1 MVNHVT
7 ETQTYL
13 WLLLSFLILIPLQRW
28 IHRHLQGILLL
39 LTRNPVMSQGIYA
52 LLFFPGVFVHEA
64 SHWLVA
70 RLLGVKVTEV
80 SLLPQRQPDGR
91 LRFGFVEIAD
101 AGRVRSALIGI
112 APLIIGTLSI
122 LLLSNFLVNLED
134 LINALLRFHWSEVWD
149 HLGALITAPD
159 ALLWLYLS
167 FAISNAMF
175 PSSSDRASLLP
186 VLIGMGVAIIGA
198 IWLWDLEVVADWIN
212 YWGIHAVR
220 YLALA
225 VSFTILVD
233 AFLLIPLWAGERV
246 LTRLTGLS
254 VEY

>member
-1 MVNHVT
+1 MT
-7 ETQTYL
+7 DTQTYL
-13 WLLLSFLILIPLQRW
+13 WLLLSLLILIPLQRW

-39 LTRNPVMSQGIYA
+39 LTRDLVLSQGIYA
-52 LLFFPGVFVHEA
+52 LLFFPGVLIHEG
-64 SHWLVA
+64 SHWFVA
-70 RLLGVKVTEV
+70 RLLGVKVTKI
-80 SLLPQRQPDGR
+80 SLLPRRQPDGR

-101 AGRVRSALIGI
+101 AGRVRSALIGL

-134 LINALLRFHWSEVWD
+134 LIDALLRFQWIEVWN
-149 HLGALITAPD
+149 HLRALITAPD

-186 VLIGMGVAIIGA
+186 VLIGMGAVFIGA
-198 IWLWDLEVVADWIN
+198 VLLWDLEVVADWIN
-212 YWGIHAVR
+212 YWGIHATR

-233 AFLLIPLWAGERV
+233 AALLLPLWAGERV
-246 LTRLTGLS
+246 LVRLTGLS

>member
-1 MVNHVT
+1 VT
-7 ETQTYL
+7 DTQTYL
-13 WLLLSFLILIPLQRW
+13 WLILSFLILIPLQRW
-28 IHRHLQGILLL
+28 IHRHLQGIFLI
-39 LTRNPVMSQGIYA
+39 LTRNPVVSQGIYA
-52 LLFFPGVFVHEA
+52 LLFFPGVFVHEG

-70 RLLGVKVTEV
+70 RLLGVRVTEV

-101 AGRVRSALIGI
+101 AGWVRSALIGI
-112 APLIIGTLSI
+112 APLIIGTLCI
-122 LLLSNFLVNLED
+122 LLLSSYLVNLED
-134 LINALLRFHWSEVWD
+134 LIGSLLQFHWSEVLN
-149 HLGALITAPD
+149 HLKALIIAPD

-186 VLIGMGVAIIGA
+186 VLIGIGVVFIGA
-198 IWLWDLEVVADWIN
+198 VWLWDLEVVADWIN
-212 YWGIHAVR
+212 NWGIYATR

-233 AFLLIPLWAGERV
+233 AALLIPFWAVEQV